1 MKENKQTDGK
11 KARVLFRTLSKAMGR
26 DNFSIGAD
34 TDEEPDVDT
43 VCDGTDA
50 LVEAELMDE
59 NDVGRSYSTSWL
71 LTVGSETAA
80 AVMVDGCGGS
90 TTNELSRALSGGTLG
105 GVGSIDVLALRAP
118 VMC

>member
-1 MKENKQTDGK
+1 
-11 KARVLFRTLSKAMGR
+11 MGR

-34 TDEEPDVDT
+34 IDEEPDDEA
-43 VCDGTDA
+43 VCDGTETLEEA
-50 LVEAELMDE
+50 AELMDE
-59 NDVGRSYSTSWL
+59 IDVGRSYSTSWL
-71 LTVGSETAA
+71 LTDGSETAA
-80 AVMVDGCGGS
+80 AVMVCGES